1 MLNFNDEIQQK
12 FEIMNNRLDKM
23 EDSIK
28 TIISDQVSEST
39 MKVKD
44 SGTEA
49 LKEDN
54 LKMQNRFKS
63 WKKNSLKTNYIQI
76 N

>member
-1 MLNFNDEIQQK
+1 MLNFNDEIQKK
-12 FEIMNNRLDKM
+12 FEIMNNRLNKM

-44 SGTEA
+44 SVTEA

-54 LKMQNRFKS
+54 LRCKS
-63 WKKNSLKTNYIQI
+63 G
-76 N
+76 

>member
-1 MLNFNDEIQQK
+1 MPNINDEIQQK
-12 FEIMNNRLDKM
+12 FVIMNNRLNTM

-28 TIISDQVSEST
+28 TIILDQVSEST

-44 SGTEA
+44 SVTEA

-63 WKKNSLKTNYIQI
+63 WKKNSLKTNCIQI